1 MSSASDSLP
10 GLPLALKDEPECPLK
25 NAGSGIMTKRPS
37 GATSQALENKA
48 IKKIPAE
55 NRRTDLKFTLSE
67 RLIFF
72 CHFRFCLPLPEA
84 LLCFR

>member
-1 MSSASDSLP
+1 MSSAEDTLP
-10 GLPLALKDEPECPLK
+10 GLPLALKDEPERPLE

-55 NRRTDLKFTLSE
+55 NGRTDLKFTLSQH
-67 RLIFF
+67 LNFF
-72 CHFRFCLPLPEA
+72 PAFAFVGVYRKHF
-84 LLCFR
+84 